1 MKYDIRLL
9 TKAADDL
16 LRTVTHPQHRK
27 ILINYR
33 RHAIWEVCGMYEN
46 ICAPDSMVEDPR
58 YLMYVGGFPTEFSG
72 MDRVKALYRS
82 MVEIN
87 ACVMHFENE
96 VLRVDDNGF
105 SSRATFQ
112 IFMPGKVALHFGA
125 PVGEDDM
132 DAIFIQTTD
141 RIMVWDYAADG
152 RLLGENIWVGGGTFR
167 KCPPDEVITREECI
181 ATLLPLIDVVPEPA
195 AA

>member
-16 LRTVTHPQHRK
+16 LGTVTNPVHRK

-33 RHAIWEVCGMYEN
+33 RHAIFEVCGDYEA

-58 YLMYVGGFPTEFSG
+58 YLMYMGGAPVQFHG
-72 MDRVKALYRS
+72 MERVKALYRS
-82 MVEIN
+82 MVDIN
-87 ACVMHFENE
+87 ATVMMFEDE
-96 VLRVDDNGF
+96 VLRVDDHGF

-125 PVGEDDM
+125 PVDYGDM

-141 RIMVWDYAADG
+141 RIMVWDYADDG
-152 RLLGENIWVGGGTFR
+152 RLIGENIWVGGGAFR
-167 KCPPDEVITREECI
+167 KCPEEEIITREECEDL
-181 ATLLPLIDVVPEPA
+181 LLPLLDKVPQSA
-195 AA
+195 